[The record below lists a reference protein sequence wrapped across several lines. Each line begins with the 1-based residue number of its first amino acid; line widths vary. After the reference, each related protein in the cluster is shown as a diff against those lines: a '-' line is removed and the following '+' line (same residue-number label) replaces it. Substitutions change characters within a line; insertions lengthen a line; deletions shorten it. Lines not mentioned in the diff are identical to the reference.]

1 MLYSPY
7 TKGDFM
13 PTRILIVDDTELN
26 LKMVSAI
33 LTKDGYEVITAR
45 NGFEALEVIK
55 LTPPALAILD
65 VMMPDMDGYTLCR
78 RLRQTPA
85 TAKIPIIVLT
95 ALSGVED
102 KIKAFDSGADD
113 FLAKPFEPQELR
125 ARIKVLL
132 RRVSIQEPI
141 QTNTVSGKVIA
152 VFSLRG
158 GVGVSMLASNLAASF
173 SQIWGTPTALVDLAF
188 VNGQSALLLDLPLRN
203 TWADLGRSPANE
215 MDIDLINSV
224 MLRHDAG
231 VHVLASPRRPED
243 AEVITAEH
251 VQRAIELL
259 RPHYHYIVLDLP
271 HDFLPTTLI
280 GLDMADQI
288 LLMLSPET
296 ASVRCAANALGTFE
310 QLNYPSESTTLVL
323 NWPFKGKGLPRAGI
337 EGALKKEL
345 GVVIPYAGDVVVA
358 SIMYGKP
365 SALQMPLDPLGAF
378 LEDLAYLYS
387 KEEHKKNPPEN
398 VGEGFKRVKERAQAR
413 LEKS

>member
-1 MLYSPY
+1 VVKS
-7 TKGDFM
+7 
-13 PTRILIVDDTELN
+13 
-26 LKMVSAI
+26 
-33 LTKDGYEVITAR
+33 
-45 NGFEALEVIK
+45 
-55 LTPPALAILD
+55 TPPALAILD
-65 VMMPDMDGYTLCR
+65 VMMPDMDGYTLCG
-78 RLRQTPA
+78 RLRQTST
-85 TAKIPIIVLT
+85 TAKIPIIILT

-132 RRVSIQEPI
+132 RRASDQQPI
-141 QTNTVSGKVIA
+141 QTDVISGKVIA

-158 GVGVSMLASNLAASF
+158 GVGVSMLAANLAASL
-173 SQIWGTPTALVDLAF
+173 SQIWGEPAALVDLAF

-215 MDIDLINSV
+215 MDMDLLNSV
-224 MLRHDAG
+224 LLRHDAG
-231 VHVLASPRRPED
+231 IHVLASPRRPQD
-243 AEVITAEH
+243 AEGITAEH

-259 RPHYHYIVLDLP
+259 RLRYHYIVLDLP
-271 HDFLPTTLI
+271 HDFLETTLA

-288 LLMLSPET
+288 LLMVSPET

-310 QLNYPSESTTLVL
+310 QLKYPPDRTTLVL

-337 EGALKKEL
+337 KAALKKEI
-345 GVVIPYAGDVVVA
+345 GVVIPYAGEVVVD

-387 KEEHKKNPPEN
+387 TEEHKQNPPEN
-398 VGEGFKRVKERAQAR
+398 SSEGFKRVKKRAQAR
-413 LEKS
+413 LDNREH

>member
-1 MLYSPY
+1 
-7 TKGDFM
+7 M
-13 PTRILIVDDTELN
+13 PTRILVVDDTELN
-26 LKMVSAI
+26 LKMVGTI
-33 LTKDGYEVITAR
+33 LLKDGYEVVTAR
-45 NGFEALEVIK
+45 NGFEALELIK
-55 LTPPALAILD
+55 STPPALAILD

-78 RLRQTPA
+78 RLRQNST

-132 RRVSIQEPI
+132 RRVSDQEPI
-141 QTNTVSGKVIA
+141 QTNVVSGKVIA

-158 GVGVSMLASNLAASF
+158 GVGVSMLSSNLAASF

-215 MDIDLINSV
+215 MDIDLLNSV
-224 MLRHDAG
+224 LLRHDAG

-251 VQRAIELL
+251 VQHAIGLL
-259 RPHYHYIVLDLP
+259 RAHYHYIVLDLP

-296 ASVRCAANALGTFE
+296 ASVRCAANALATFA
-310 QLNYPSESTTLVL
+310 QLNYPADRVSLVL
-323 NWPFKGKGLPRAGI
+323 NWTFKGKGLPRAGI

-345 GVVIPYAGDVVVA
+345 GVVIPYAGDAVVT

-365 SALQMPLDPLGAF
+365 SALQTPLDPLGAF
-378 LEDLAYLYS
+378 LEDLAYFHS
-387 KEEHKKNPPEN
+387 KEEHVQSPPED
-398 VGEGFKRVKERAQAR
+398 VGEGFKRVKARAQAR
-413 LEKS
+413 REKS

>member
-1 MLYSPY
+1 MSI
-7 TKGDFM
+7 
-13 PTRILIVDDTELN
+13 RILVVDDTELN

-33 LTKDGYEVITAR
+33 LVKDGYEVITAR
-45 NGFEALEVIK
+45 NGFEALEAIK
-55 LTPPALAILD
+55 STPPALAILD
-65 VMMPDMDGYTLCR
+65 VMMPDMDGYTLCG
-78 RLRQTPA
+78 RLRKNPT
-85 TAKIPIIVLT
+85 TAKIPIIILT

-132 RRVSIQEPI
+132 RRVLAQEPV
-141 QTNTVSGKVIA
+141 QANVVSGKVIA

-158 GVGVSMLASNLAASF
+158 GVGVSMVASNLAASL

-215 MDIDLINSV
+215 MDMDLVNSV
-224 MLRHDAG
+224 LLRHDAG
-231 VHVLASPRRPED
+231 VHVLASPRRPQD
-243 AEVITAEH
+243 AEGITAEH
-251 VQRAIELL
+251 IQRALELL
-259 RPHYHYIVLDLP
+259 RSYYQYIILDLP
-271 HDFLPTTLI
+271 HDFLETTLA

-310 QLNYPSESTTLVL
+310 ELKYPPNQTTLVL

-337 EGALKKEL
+337 EAALKKEI
-345 GVVIPYAGDVVVA
+345 GVVIPYAGEVVVA

-387 KEEHKKNPPEN
+387 KEEDKQSPPEK
-398 VGEGFKRVKERAQAR
+398 VGEGFKRVKERARTR
-413 LEKS
+413 LEKP

>member
-1 MLYSPY
+1 MSI
-7 TKGDFM
+7 K
-13 PTRILIVDDTELN
+13 ILVVDDAELN

-33 LTKDGYEVITAR
+33 LMKDGYQVITAR
-45 NGFEALEVIK
+45 NGFEALEAIK
-55 LTPPALAILD
+55 SNPPALAILD
-65 VMMPDMDGYTLCR
+65 VMMPDMDGYTLCG
-78 RLRQTPA
+78 RLRQTPS
-85 TAKIPIIVLT
+85 TSKIPIIILT

-132 RRVSIQEPI
+132 RRISEQQPI
-141 QTNTVSGKVIA
+141 QTNVVSGKVIA

-158 GVGVSMLASNLAASF
+158 GAGVSMLAANLAASL
-173 SQIWGTPTALVDLAF
+173 SQIWGGPTALVDLAF

-215 MDIDLINSV
+215 MDMDLLNSIL
-224 MLRHDAG
+224 LRHDAG
-231 VHVLASPRRPED
+231 IHVLASPRRPQD
-243 AEVITAEH
+243 AEGITAEH
-251 VQRAIELL
+251 VQRTIGLL
-259 RPHYHYIVLDLP
+259 QPHYHYIVLDLP
-271 HDFLPTTLI
+271 HDFSETTLA

-310 QLNYPSESTTLVL
+310 QLKYPSDRITLVL
-323 NWPFKGKGLPRAGI
+323 NWSFKGKGLPRAGI
-337 EGALKKEL
+337 KAALKKEI
-345 GVVIPYAGDVVVA
+345 GVVIPYAGEAVVD
-358 SIMYGKP
+358 SIMFGKP

-387 KEEHKKNPPEN
+387 KEEHKQYPPEN
-398 VGEGFKRVKERAQAR
+398 VGEGFKRVKKRAQAR

>member
-1 MLYSPY
+1 MSI
-7 TKGDFM
+7 
-13 PTRILIVDDTELN
+13 RILVVDDTELN

-33 LTKDGYEVITAR
+33 LVKDGYEVITAR

-55 LTPPALAILD
+55 STPPTLAILD
-65 VMMPDMDGYTLCR
+65 VMMPDMDGYTLCE
-78 RLRQTPA
+78 RLRKTPT
-85 TAKIPIIVLT
+85 TAKIPIIILT

-102 KIKAFDSGADD
+102 KIRAFDSGADD

-132 RRVSIQEPI
+132 RRVLDQEPI
-141 QTNTVSGKVIA
+141 QTNMVSGKVIA

-173 SQIWGTPTALVDLAF
+173 AQIWGTPTALIDLAF

-215 MDIDLINSV
+215 LDMDLLNSV
-224 MLRHDAG
+224 LLHHDAG
-231 VHVLASPRRPED
+231 VHVLASPRRPQD
-243 AEVITAEH
+243 AEGITAGH
-251 VQRAIELL
+251 VQRAIELI
-259 RPHYHYIVLDLP
+259 RPHYHYVVLDLP
-271 HDFLPTTLI
+271 HDFSETTLA

-288 LLMLSPET
+288 LLMVSPET

-310 QLNYPSESTTLVL
+310 QLKYPPDRTTLVL

-337 EGALKKEL
+337 VSALKKEL
-345 GVVIPYAGDVVVA
+345 GVVIPYAGEAVVT
-358 SIMYGKP
+358 SIMYGRP
-365 SALQMPLDPLGAF
+365 STLQMPLDPLGAF

-387 KEEHKKNPPEN
+387 KEEHKESPPESA
-398 VGEGFKRVKERAQAR
+398 GEGLKRVKERAHAR